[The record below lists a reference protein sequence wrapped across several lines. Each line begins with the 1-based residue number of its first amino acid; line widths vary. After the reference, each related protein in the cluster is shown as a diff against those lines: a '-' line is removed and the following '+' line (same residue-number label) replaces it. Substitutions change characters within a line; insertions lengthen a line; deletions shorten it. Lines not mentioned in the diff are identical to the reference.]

1 MNVNDLDEE
10 AFVAALDG
18 VVEYSPWV
26 ARAAY
31 RRRPFASVGELG
43 SALADAMRDAPVER
57 RVALVRAHPE
67 LAARGE
73 LTAESASEQA
83 GAGLDR
89 GGDAQRALNAAYR
102 ERFGFPFVVCVREH
116 TPESILAWGSERLQH
131 TREQELDTALGEIAK
146 IAQLRLEDRPL
157 VEGFPDGTLEDRA

>member
-1 MNVNDLDEE
+1 MKLNDLDEE

-18 VVEYSPWV
+18 VVEHSPWV

-67 LAARGE
+67 LAAKGE

-89 GGDAQRALNAAYR
+89 GPRDAQRELNAAYR

-116 TPESILAWGSERLQH
+116 TPESILAWGRERLDH
-131 TREQELDTALGEIAK
+131 TPEVELETAIGEIAK
-146 IAQLRLEDRPL
+146 IARLRLAE
-157 VEGFPDGTLEDRA
+157 RA